1 MYKVKK
7 TIIIIIIFLMLLS
20 TSGCWDKLEIN
31 ERNFVTAISIDK
43 NKNQTSEDKL
53 KKENS
58 YDIGFSVANLKAF
71 FSGEGEPSFLFSA
84 TGSSLIDVITHLMN
98 TTNRYIH
105 LEHAKTIIISDELAE
120 DSDSLKEILDGLER
134 NPYISR
140 RTNILISNNTT
151 AKDVISV
158 KSEIFG
164 QIGFYIDMLLH
175 ATNRPARF
183 NPQTLGE
190 FLQQL
195 ITYKSALIPRIT
207 VSDEDILLNGSAVI
221 KDYTLIGYVNGI
233 DTRSIMFINNEVK
246 VEEINVLYEDILLPF
261 HITYSK
267 AKKRLVE
274 KDDKIK
280 VIIDIDVEGD
290 IRQYKL
296 DTKDSLF
303 DNKKLESIEK
313 EINNIIK
320 KQIEDTVSK
329 LQYEYSVDLINVGDY
344 ISKYKPKL
352 WKELEDNWD
361 EKFKQIAIEINV
373 DAKIRRIGMIK

>member
-7 TIIIIIIFLMLLS
+7 IILILIIFLTLLS
-20 TSGCWDKLEIN
+20 TSGCWDNLEIN
-31 ERNFVTAISIDK
+31 DRNFVTAISIDK
-43 NKNQTSEDKL
+43 NSNQTSEDKL

-58 YDIGFSVANLKAF
+58 YNIGFSVANLKAF
-71 FSGEGEPSFLFSA
+71 FSGEGEPSFLFTA

-105 LEHAKTIIISDELAE
+105 LDHAKTIIISDELAE
-120 DSDSLKEILDGLER
+120 DPDSLKEILDGFER
-134 NPYISR
+134 NPHISR
-140 RTNILISNNTT
+140 RTNVLISNN
-151 AKDVISV
+151 AKAEDVISV
-158 KSEIFG
+158 KSEVFG
-164 QIGFYIDMLLH
+164 QIGFYIDTLLH
-175 ATNRPARF
+175 ANNKPASF
-183 NPQTLGE
+183 NPETLGE
-190 FLQQL
+190 FLQRL
-195 ITYKSALIPRIT
+195 HTYNNALIPRIT

-221 KDYTLIGYVNGI
+221 KDYKLIGFLNGI

-246 VEEINVLYEDILLPF
+246 IEEINILYEDILIPF

-267 AKKRLVE
+267 AKKSLVQ

-280 VIIDIDVEGD
+280 VIIDIDMEGD
-290 IRQYKL
+290 ILQYKM

-313 EINNIIK
+313 EINKTIK
-320 KQIEDTVSK
+320 EEIEDTVSK
-329 LQYEYSVDLINVGDY
+329 LQYEYNVDLINVGDY

-352 WKELEDNWD
+352 WKELENNWD
-361 EKFKQIAIEINV
+361 DKFKQIAIEINV